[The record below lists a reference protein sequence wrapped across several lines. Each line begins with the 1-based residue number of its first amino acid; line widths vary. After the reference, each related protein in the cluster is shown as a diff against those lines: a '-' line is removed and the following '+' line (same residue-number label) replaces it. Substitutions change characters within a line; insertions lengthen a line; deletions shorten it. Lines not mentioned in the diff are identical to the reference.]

1 MTAPA
6 GLDLVEAALE
16 IGNRCDRPDLVSRLE
31 QTRSR
36 LLDPSVRVLVV
47 GEFKQG
53 KSQLVNALIIAPV
66 CPVDDDVAT
75 AVPTV
80 VHYADAACAVL
91 IHEPDTEGKPPDR
104 RTTIPVEQLSR
115 YVCEAGNPGN
125 RERVARAEVGVPRQL
140 LASGLVLVDTP
151 GVGGLGSVHTA
162 STVAELPAADAVLL
176 VSDASQEYSEPE
188 IDFLRT
194 AMKLCPNVGAVLTKT
209 DLYPEWRRIAD
220 LDRRHLATAGVEA
233 ELLPVSSS
241 LRLHATRTDDTELNA
256 ESGFPELIAYLRHRV
271 VGQAAL
277 LAQRSVA
284 QDVESVGEHLEV
296 VLRAEL
302 VAQQDPDRSQAL
314 IRELEAARQRAEG
327 LRQRSARWQQTLSDG
342 VQDLSSDIDH
352 DLRDRTRH
360 IVRDAQ
366 DAINESDPGKVWEQ
380 FGDWLYQQ
388 VSQAVADNFVWTTQR
403 ARWLAGRVAEH
414 FAESSEDL
422 LPEIAL
428 GDATAALERA
438 IELDKVDSAG
448 TGIGAKLL
456 VGVRGSY
463 GGLLMGGLLTGLAGM
478 ALFNPISISAG
489 LLLGVKTVKED
500 RKARLKQRRAEANVA
515 VRQYVDDVIFQVG
528 KDTKDK
534 LRVVQRTLRDHF
546 TVLAEEISRSINDSV
561 QAAQR
566 AAKTD
571 STDRERRIRELKSA
585 LDDVATLRKRTAAL
599 GSTGLGSTGLGSD
612 AGPRP

>member
-1 MTAPA
+1 MSAPA

-16 IGNRCDRPDLVSRLE
+16 IGNRSDRPDLVSRLE

-36 LLDPSVRVLVV
+36 LLDPTVRVLVV

-53 KSQLVNALIIAPV
+53 KSQLVNALVIAPV

-80 VHYADAACAVL
+80 VHHADTACAVL
-91 IHEPDTEGKPPDR
+91 IHEPDAEGEPAR
-104 RTTIPVEQLSR
+104 RTPVPVEQLSR
-115 YVCEAGNPGN
+115 FISEAGNPGN
-125 RERVARAEVGVPRQL
+125 RERVVRAEVGIPRQL
-140 LASGLVLVDTP
+140 LTGGLALVDTP

-162 STVAELPAADAVLL
+162 STVAELPTADAVLL

-188 IDFLRT
+188 MNFLRK
-194 AMKLCPNVGAVLTKT
+194 AMKLCPNVAAVLTKT

-220 LDRRHLATAGVEA
+220 LDRGHLAAAGVEA

-241 LRLHATRTDDTELNA
+241 LRLHATRTEDTELNA
-256 ESGFPELIAYLRHRV
+256 ESGFPELIAFLRHRV
-271 VGQAAL
+271 VGQATQL
-277 LAQRSVA
+277 SKRGVSHDVLSVTE
-284 QDVESVGEHLEV
+284 QLVM

-302 VAQQDPDRSQAL
+302 DAQQDPDRAQAL
-314 IRELEAARQRAEG
+314 IGELEAARQRAEG
-327 LRQRSARWQQTLSDG
+327 LRQRSARWQQTLTDG
-342 VQDLSSDIDH
+342 VQDLNSDIDH

-360 IVRDAQ
+360 IVREAE
-366 DAINESDPGKVWEQ
+366 DAINEADPGKVWEQ
-380 FGDWLYQQ
+380 FSDWLYQQ

-403 ARWLAGRVAEH
+403 ARWPAERVAEH

-422 LPEIAL
+422 LPEIVL
-428 GDATAALERA
+428 GDATTALERA
-438 IELDKVDSAG
+438 VELDEVDSG
-448 TGIGAKLL
+448 RTGIGSKLL

-463 GGLLMGGLLTGLAGM
+463 GGLLMVGLLTGLAGM
-478 ALFNPISISAG
+478 ALFNPISIGAG
-489 LLLGVKTVKED
+489 VLLGAKTLKED
-500 RKARLKQRRAEANVA
+500 RDARLKRRQAEAIVA

-528 KDTKDK
+528 KDSKDK

-546 TVLAEEISRSINDSV
+546 TALAEEMSRSINDSV

-571 STDRERRIRELKSA
+571 STDRDRRIRELKRTIEEI
-585 LDDVATLRKRTAAL
+585 ATLRKRAAAL
-599 GSTGLGSTGLGSD
+599 VSD
-612 AGPRP
+612 AGRRS

>member
-1 MTAPA
+1 MSAPA

-16 IGNRCDRPDLVSRLE
+16 IGNRCDRTDLVARLE

-36 LLDPSVRVLVV
+36 LLDPAVRVLVV

-53 KSQLVNALIIAPV
+53 KSQLVNALVIAPV

-80 VHYADAACAVL
+80 VHHADTACAVL
-91 IHEPDTEGKPPDR
+91 IHEPDTEGEPHAR
-104 RTTIPVEQLSR
+104 RTPVPVEQLSR
-115 YVCEAGNPGN
+115 FISESGNPGN
-125 RERVARAEVGVPRQL
+125 RDRVARAEVGIPRQL
-140 LASGLVLVDTP
+140 LAGGLVLVDTP

-162 STVAELPAADAVLL
+162 STVAELPTADAVLL

-188 IDFLRT
+188 MNFLRK
-194 AMKLCPNVGAVLTKT
+194 AMKLCPNVAAVLTKT

-220 LDRRHLATAGVEA
+220 LDRGHLAAAGVEA

-241 LRLHATRTDDTELNA
+241 LRLHATRTEDTELNA
-256 ESGFPELIAYLRHRV
+256 ESGFPELIAFLRHRV
-271 VGQAAL
+271 VGRAAQL
-277 LAQRSVA
+277 SRRGVSHDVHSVTE
-284 QDVESVGEHLEV
+284 QLVM

-302 VAQQDPDRSQAL
+302 DAQQDPDRAQAL
-314 IRELEAARQRAEG
+314 IGELEAARQRAEG
-327 LRQRSARWQQTLSDG
+327 LRQRSARWQQTLTDG
-342 VQDLSSDIDH
+342 VQDLTSDIDH

-360 IVRDAQ
+360 IVREAE

-380 FGDWLYQQ
+380 FSDWLYQQ

-403 ARWLAGRVAEH
+403 ARWLAERVAEH

-422 LPEIAL
+422 LPEIML
-428 GDATAALERA
+428 GDATTALERA
-438 IELDKVDSAG
+438 VELDEVDSG
-448 TGIGAKLL
+448 RTGIGSKLL

-463 GGLLMGGLLTGLAGM
+463 GGLLMVGLLTGLAGM
-478 ALFNPISISAG
+478 ALFNPISIGAG
-489 LLLGVKTVKED
+489 VLLGAKTLKED
-500 RKARLKQRRAEANVA
+500 RDARLKRRRVEANMA

-528 KDTKDK
+528 KDSKDK

-546 TVLAEEISRSINDSV
+546 TALAEEMSRSINDSV

-571 STDRERRIRELKSA
+571 STDRDRRIRELKRT
-585 LDDVATLRKRTAAL
+585 LEEIATLRKRAAAL
-599 GSTGLGSTGLGSD
+599 VSD
-612 AGPRP
+612 AGRRS

>member
-1 MTAPA
+1 MSAPA

-16 IGNRCDRPDLVSRLE
+16 IGNRSDRPDLVARLE

-36 LLDPSVRVLVV
+36 LLDPTVRVLVV

-53 KSQLVNALIIAPV
+53 KSQLVNALVIAPV

-80 VHYADAACAVL
+80 VHHADTACAVL
-91 IHEPDTEGKPPDR
+91 IHEPDTEGEPAR
-104 RTTIPVEQLSR
+104 RTPVPVEQLSR
-115 YVCEAGNPGN
+115 FISEAGNPGN
-125 RERVARAEVGVPRQL
+125 RERVVRAEVGIPRQL
-140 LASGLVLVDTP
+140 LTGGLALVDTP

-162 STVAELPAADAVLL
+162 STVAELPTAAAVLL

-188 IDFLRT
+188 MNFLRK
-194 AMKLCPNVGAVLTKT
+194 AMKLCPNVAAVLTKT

-220 LDRRHLATAGVEA
+220 LDRGHLAAAGVEA

-241 LRLHATRTDDTELNA
+241 LRLHATRTEDTELNA
-256 ESGFPELIAYLRHRV
+256 ESGFPELIAFLRHRV
-271 VGQAAL
+271 VGQATQL
-277 LAQRSVA
+277 SKRGVSHDVLSVTE
-284 QDVESVGEHLEV
+284 QLVM

-302 VAQQDPDRSQAL
+302 DAQQDPDRAQAL
-314 IRELEAARQRAEG
+314 IGELEAARQRAEG
-327 LRQRSARWQQTLSDG
+327 LRQRTSRWQQTLTDG

-360 IVRDAQ
+360 IVREAE

-380 FGDWLYQQ
+380 FSDWLYQQ

-403 ARWLAGRVAEH
+403 ARWLAERVAEH

-422 LPEIAL
+422 LPEILL
-428 GDATAALERA
+428 GDATTALERA
-438 IELDKVDSAG
+438 VELDEVGSG
-448 TGIGAKLL
+448 RTGIGSQLL

-463 GGLLMGGLLTGLAGM
+463 GGLLMVGLLSGLVGL
-478 ALFNPISISAG
+478 ALFNPFSIGAG
-489 LLLGVKTVKED
+489 VLLGAKTLKED
-500 RKARLKQRRAEANVA
+500 RDARLKRRQAEAIVA

-528 KDTKDK
+528 KDSKDK

-546 TVLAEEISRSINDSV
+546 TALAEEMSRSINDSV

-571 STDRERRIRELKSA
+571 STDRDRRIRELKRM
-585 LDDVATLRKRTAAL
+585 LEEIATLRKRAAAL
-599 GSTGLGSTGLGSD
+599 VSD
-612 AGPRP
+612 AGRRS